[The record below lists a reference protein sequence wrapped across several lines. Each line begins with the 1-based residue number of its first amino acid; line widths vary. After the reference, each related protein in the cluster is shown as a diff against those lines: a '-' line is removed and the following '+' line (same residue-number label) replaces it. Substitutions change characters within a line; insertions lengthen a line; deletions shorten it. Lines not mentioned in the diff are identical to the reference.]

1 MEKRVRIKPK
11 IRDIVEEYLLT
22 EDLKELSK
30 PLPKKEPL
38 ETVEKKK
45 PTLSEKILEGINL
58 LSSCVKPEENEEI
71 KVERIKINK
80 LFVEYPVVVRN
91 EIKPVDIAY
100 LANKLV
106 KTVGGDFS
114 LLKQCADSNF
124 LRKNIL
130 EKVRVKYDAIADYFF
145 QKCFE
150 SSDSAESL
158 ALYLGYSL
166 LLPNKIEK
174 VEDAKKYDEKGR
186 KIINVY
192 TLDFRDID
200 AKIYGAGISIS
211 KYLGLKIKINP
222 CYG

>member
-22 EDLKELSK
+22 EDLEELSK
-30 PLPKKEPL
+30 LLPKKEPL
-38 ETVEKKK
+38 ETAEEKK

-71 KVERIKINK
+71 KVERIKINQ
-80 LFVEYPVVVRN
+80 LSAEYPVVVRS

-100 LANKLV
+100 LADRIV
-106 KTVGGDFS
+106 RTVGGDFN
-114 LLKQCADSNF
+114 LLKQCIDSSF

-130 EKVRVKYDAIADYFF
+130 ERVGVKHDTKADYFF
-145 QKCFE
+145 EKCFE

-166 LLPNKIEK
+166 LLPNKIER
-174 VEDAKKYDEKGR
+174 VEDTKKYDEKGR

-192 TLDFRDID
+192 SLDFRGID
-200 AKIYGAGISIS
+200 PKIYGAGISIS